1 MRNQKALLDR
11 NWFYEFELPNG
22 IKTKTDCS
30 DGVRQLH
37 LFRRTVLLDVIQA
50 HFGDRACNLSAL
62 DIGSHEGYFTL
73 ELAKRFKSV
82 QGIEKNAESFS
93 ASKKIF
99 DAFGLDNIDL
109 ICNDLLSVEKSRL
122 KMADLVLLYGVIYHL
137 EDPISLL
144 RKAASLASRV
154 LLLET
159 QILNFDMEAKI
170 DWGNYE
176 SQKNVTGV
184 FGVVSDEPEAREGGQ
199 TEIALVPS
207 MNALYAVLNAM
218 GFSTITKISD
228 SSRMCEQFYR
238 DRRVILLCIR

>member
-1 MRNQKALLDR
+1 MTDQDELLDR

-22 IKTKTDCS
+22 IKTKTDSS

-37 LFRRTVLLDVIQA
+37 LFRRNVLLDVIQA
-50 HFGDRACNLSAL
+50 HFGDQACNLKAL
-62 DIGSHEGYFTL
+62 DIGSHEGYFTV

-82 QGIEKNAESFS
+82 QGVEKNAESLS
-93 ASKKIF
+93 SSKMIF
-99 DAFGLDNIDL
+99 DAFGIDNMDL
-109 ICNDLLSVEKSRL
+109 ICDDLLSVEKSRL
-122 KMADLVLLYGVIYHL
+122 KIADLVLLYGVIYHL

-144 RKAASLASRV
+144 RRAASLTSRV

-176 SQKNVTGV
+176 SQKNVNGV
-184 FGVVSDEPEAREGGQ
+184 FGVISDEPEAREGGQ

-207 MNALYAVLNAM
+207 MNALYAVLKAL

-228 SSRMCEQFYR
+228 SDRMSEQFYR